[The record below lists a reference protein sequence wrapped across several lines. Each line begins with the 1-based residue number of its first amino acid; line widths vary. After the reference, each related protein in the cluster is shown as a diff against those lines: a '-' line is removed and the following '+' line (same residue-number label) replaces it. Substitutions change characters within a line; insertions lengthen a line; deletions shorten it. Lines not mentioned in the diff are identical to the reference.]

1 MLINVSYFTVLT
13 PQEIITSDAVAV
25 VGQRHCKWHNILLD
39 IKYLKDWGIEVL
51 GPASFLIP
59 LGVVMSIFGA
69 TNGTVFTSGR

>member
-1 MLINVSYFTVLT
+1 MLT
-13 PQEIITSDAVAV
+13 IT
-25 VGQRHCKWHNILLD
+25 
-39 IKYLKDWGIEVL
+39 KDWGIEVL

>member
-1 MLINVSYFTVLT
+1 MQLLWWVKNIANG
-13 PQEIITSDAVAV
+13 I
-25 VGQRHCKWHNILLD
+25 RNILLD

>member
-1 MLINVSYFTVLT
+1 VSYFTVLT

-25 VGQRHCKWHNILLD
+25 VGQRHCSYFTKGITFYFF